1 MLRYFGS
8 FGLGLLMVLAV
19 LIAMQGLVV
28 GRQFQLNAN
37 ANGDSNSV
45 VNLNNQASP
54 TSAITALPDKPGTNR
69 APPLPEENLARVA
82 PPDLPLPNLGLPAY
96 RPAFASGPV
105 QNLAAESAPE
115 NAGSNAPA
123 AATAPAAQP
132 VLQVGDIVLV
142 DRVEPKFPPQAIRED
157 INAGTV
163 TVQFTVQAD
172 GSVSD
177 AVVTAA
183 TPRRGIFDDAALRAV
198 TKWKFKPLPAP
209 RQTSVVVEFNRGG
222 G

>member
-1 MLRYFGS
+1 MVRYFGS
-8 FGLGLLMVLAV
+8 FGLGLLMVLTV

-37 ANGDSNSV
+37 ANGDSANV
-45 VNLNNQASP
+45 VNLNNQAAS
-54 TSAITALPDKPGTNR
+54 TSVITALPDKPGTNR
-69 APPLPEENLARVA
+69 VPALPEENLARVA

-96 RPAFASGPV
+96 KPSFTSGPV
-105 QNLAAESAPE
+105 QSVAESEPE
-115 NAGSNAPA
+115 NTGTTAPA
-123 AATAPAAQP
+123 AGTAPAAQP

-142 DRVEPKFPPQAIRED
+142 DRVEPKFPPQAIRQD

-163 TVQFTVQAD
+163 TVQFTVQSD
-172 GSVSD
+172 GSVTD

-198 TKWKFKPLPAP
+198 TKWKFKPLAAP

>member
-1 MLRYFGS
+1 MVRYFGS
-8 FGLGLLMVLAV
+8 FGLGVLMVLAV

-28 GRQFQLNAN
+28 GRQFQLSAD
-37 ANGDSNSV
+37 ASGDAASV
-45 VNLNNQASP
+45 VNLNSQAGTASI
-54 TSAITALPDKPGTNR
+54 ITALPDKPGTNR
-69 APPLPEENLARVA
+69 APPVPEESLARVA
-82 PPDLPLPNLGLPAY
+82 PPDLPLPSLGLPAY
-96 RPAFASGPV
+96 KPSFAGGPV
-105 QNLAAESAPE
+105 QSLAESEPQ
-115 NAGSNAPA
+115 NTGSNAPA
-123 AATAPAAQP
+123 AGTAPAAQP

-142 DRVEPKFPPQAIRED
+142 ERVEPKFPPQAVRQE

-163 TVQFTVQAD
+163 TVQFTVETD
-172 GSVSD
+172 GSVSN

-198 TKWKFKPLPAP
+198 EKWKFKPIAAP